1 MSIEYRSSW
10 DERNPVNT
18 LSQAELATLQVAYA
32 ANSETERSAS
42 YGKRTTVIATDMEKP
57 KIEGGSAGAITAIER
72 IATELTDIHR
82 AKEYSQWRLGAASE
96 LSEALAATDPFR
108 AHVNLWVFTGDGGGM
123 VLGGRFGKWV
133 IDQLAGHAT
142 PQAII
147 ELFEAEVARNVAT
160 YVELTPL
167 FGIALD
173 APHDLGDGI
182 MIEPPAEDFFARTM
196 NYLPFQR
203 IDLPNGTALL
213 SQRYSVTPAFA
224 PQRDEGFDAKASK
237 TVPASSEREAVRRRL
252 RLACLLAGNGAVEM
266 PISAVR
272 ADRDSCLVAGAVSYS
287 GRPFTPHPLVS
298 LEVTSN
304 AIATL
309 FQQLGTF
316 KEVDSLARAVDRLG
330 RSRLAVSDVD
340 KAIELG
346 MAAEI
351 ALMHDHSPS
360 NTEITYKIGSRAAW
374 LLGNDTAER
383 AAIFD
388 EMRHLYQARSAA
400 VHSGS
405 LSAKS
410 KVDLIAA
417 DFLVARVLSAIA
429 ERGSFPDWAS
439 LTMGGGNTLGE

>member
-1 MSIEYRSSW
+1 
-10 DERNPVNT
+10 
-18 LSQAELATLQVAYA
+18 
-32 ANSETERSAS
+32 
-42 YGKRTTVIATDMEKP
+42 MEKP
-57 KIEGGSAGAITAIER
+57 TIDEGRAEAIAAMEQVAIE
-72 IATELTDIHR
+72 LSDIHR
-82 AKEYSQWRLGAASE
+82 AKEYSQWRPGAAGD
-96 LSEALAATDPFR
+96 LDRALAVADPFR
-108 AHVNLWVFTGDGGGM
+108 AHADVWVFTGDGGGM
-123 VLGGRFGKWV
+123 IRTGQFGEWV
-133 IDQLAGHAT
+133 IDQLVGHAT
-142 PQAII
+142 PQEII
-147 ELFEAEVARNVAT
+147 DLFEAEVARNAAT

-173 APHDLGDGI
+173 APHDLGDGVT
-182 MIEPPAEDFFARTM
+182 IEPPAEDFFARTM
-196 NYLPFQR
+196 SYLPFQR
-203 IDLPNGTALL
+203 IDLPTGTALL

-224 PQRDEGFDAKASK
+224 PRRDEGFDAKASV
-237 TVPASSEREAVRRRL
+237 TVPASPERETVRRRL

-298 LEVTSN
+298 FEVASS

-309 FQQLGTF
+309 FQQLGAF

-374 LLGNDTAER
+374 LLGNDAAER

-388 EMRHLYQARSAA
+388 EMKHLYQARSAA
-400 VHSGS
+400 VHSGA
-405 LSAKS
+405 LSARS

-417 DFLVARVLSAIA
+417 DLLVARALGAIA
-429 ERGSFPDWAS
+429 ARGSFPDWAS
-439 LTMGGGNTLGE
+439 LTMGGGDASGG